1 MSELSMGVVGAG
13 VMGSGIAQTIAQA
26 GYSVV
31 CSDLDESVIEKA
43 RAGVTSGRYGFDRAV
58 ARGKLSQAEADAALG
73 RLHFTTDLAEV
84 AQADL
89 VVECVPERL
98 DLKIR
103 IFRDLDRLAK
113 PTTILASNTSGF
125 PIAALAAATDRPAQV
140 IGWHWASPPPVMR
153 FAEIVVTPETDDATR
168 DAVCEVAS
176 RCGKNPVVVKDYPT
190 AWGFVA
196 NRIYG
201 AMVREAV
208 QVVDAGIA
216 THEEVNRLMVD
227 CFNWPVGP
235 FAMIKGATEGWKE

>member
-1 MSELSMGVVGAG
+1 
-13 VMGSGIAQTIAQA
+13 MGSGIAQTIAQA
-26 GYSVV
+26 GYPVV
-31 CSDLDESVIEKA
+31 CSDLDQEVIDRA

-58 ARGKLSQAEADAALG
+58 ERGKITREEADAALS
-73 RLHFTTDLAEV
+73 RLQFSTDLEQV
-84 AQADL
+84 ANTDL

-103 IFRDLDRLAK
+103 VFRDLDRLAK
-113 PTTILASNTSGF
+113 PSTILASNTSGF
-125 PIAALAAATDRPAQV
+125 PIAALAAATERPALV
-140 IGWHWASPPPVMR
+140 VGWHWASPPPVMR
-153 FAEIVVTPETDDATR
+153 FAEIVVTQETDDATR

-176 RCGKNPVVVKDYPT
+176 RCGKNPIVIKDFPT

-201 AMVREAV
+201 AMIREAV

-216 THEEVNRLMVD
+216 THAEVNQLMVD

>member
-1 MSELSMGVVGAG
+1 
-13 VMGSGIAQTIAQA
+13 MGSGIAQTIAQA
-26 GYSVV
+26 GYPVV
-31 CSDLDESVIEKA
+31 CSDLDQEVIDRA

-58 ARGKLSQAEADAALG
+58 ERGKITREEADAALS
-73 RLHFTTDLAEV
+73 RLQFSTDLEQV
-84 AQADL
+84 ANTDL

-103 IFRDLDRLAK
+103 VFRDLDRLAK
-113 PTTILASNTSGF
+113 PSTILASNTSGF
-125 PIAALAAATDRPAQV
+125 PIAALAAATERPALV
-140 IGWHWASPPPVMR
+140 VGWHWASPPPVMR
-153 FAEIVVTPETDDATR
+153 FAEIVVTQETDDATR

-176 RCGKNPVVVKDYPT
+176 RCGKNPIVIKDFPT

-201 AMVREAV
+201 AMIREAV

-216 THEEVNRLMVD
+216 THAEVNQLMVD

-235 FAMIKGATEGWKE
+235 FAMIRGATEGWKE

>member
-1 MSELSMGVVGAG
+1 
-13 VMGSGIAQTIAQA
+13 MGSGIAQTIAQA
-26 GYSVV
+26 GYPVV
-31 CSDLDESVIEKA
+31 CSDLDREVIDRA

-58 ARGKLSQAEADAALG
+58 ERGKVTREEADAALS
-73 RLHFTTDLAEV
+73 RLQFGTDLEQV
-84 AQADL
+84 ANTDL

-103 IFRDLDRLAK
+103 VFRDLDRLAK
-113 PTTILASNTSGF
+113 PSTILASNTSGF
-125 PIAALAAATDRPAQV
+125 PIAALAAATERPALV
-140 IGWHWASPPPVMR
+140 VGWHWASPPPVMR
-153 FAEIVVTPETDDATR
+153 FAEIVVTQETDDATR

-176 RCGKNPVVVKDYPT
+176 RCGKNPIVIKDFPT

-201 AMVREAV
+201 AMIREAV

-216 THEEVNRLMVD
+216 THAEVNQLMVD